1 MCIFRIFLFNDASTT
16 EIYTYLHTLA
26 RHDALPISARGTASR
41 AVTKSSIARRGVRF
55 IVIVLSLGSR
65 PARARD
71 PKHIVNNRAERQL
84 FPCRPDKGIGAKSK
98 VDYSRERMSLR
109 RWRAGPGGGCR
120 GRRRSRRGRGRPRH
134 GCAAR
139 SAPRPAALPARLE

>member
-1 MCIFRIFLFNDASTT
+1 MFRSESSMSFARTVLLITESSTYSPAVSP
-16 EIYTYLHTLA
+16 EQ
-26 RHDALPISARGTASR
+26 PARGTASR
-41 AVTKSSIARRGVRF
+41 AVTKSSIARRGDRF
-55 IVIVLSLGSR
+55 IVMVLSLGSR

-109 RWRAGPGGGCR
+109 RWSEGPGGGCR
-120 GRRRSRRGRGRPRH
+120 GRDRSDEHTSELQSLMRI
-134 GCAAR
+134 
-139 SAPRPAALPARLE
+139 

>member
-1 MCIFRIFLFNDASTT
+1 M
-16 EIYTYLHTLA
+16 
-26 RHDALPISARGTASR
+26 
-41 AVTKSSIARRGVRF
+41 
-55 IVIVLSLGSR
+55 VLSLGSR

-84 FPCRPDKGIGAKSK
+84 FPCRPDQGIGAKSK

-120 GRRRSRRGRGRPRH
+120 GRRRLRRSRGRRNGQTDCRGRG
-134 GCAAR
+134 GGGGWMTGGAR
-139 SAPRPAALPARLE
+139 E